1 MDYPDF
7 DIKYLKQKNT
17 LGTRLSKWFI
27 SLSHELGH
35 AFGLVHNHAKVSEMN
50 TLGSTLMGAGSYAV
64 GQSSFLSAADCAVLN
79 TSQTF
84 NTDIKA
90 YYGPVK
96 ASITAIYASYCAAK
110 EVIVISGKFKT
121 DVPVTDVLYF
131 NDPNN
136 FSNPGTV
143 PVPGVNTDYNAV
155 AWTTKPVGA
164 DSFYVEMKIS
174 DLEYTN
180 DKIAYDLKVK
190 LVHKNGIVTPTIY
203 HYTFQNILP
212 VMDFGTPNE
221 ISKQGWS
228 IKSFSSQETRS
239 ENGAAANII
248 DNNPVTYWISR
259 YSTNPSSFPDTITV
273 DMGQIQHV
281 NGFTFLQRQTLVSS
295 VKDLEIQYSVDG
307 NNFSSAGNFRAT
319 NTTGTQSLSFATP
332 LDFRYFRLIVKSAY
346 DGNMYASFAKIG
358 MF

>member
-1 MDYPDF
+1 MD
-7 DIKYLKQKNT
+7 L
-17 LGTRLSKWFI
+17 
-27 SLSHELGH
+27 
-35 AFGLVHNHAKVSEMN
+35 
-50 TLGSTLMGAGSYAV
+50 
-64 GQSSFLSAADCAVLN
+64 
-79 TSQTF
+79 
-84 NTDIKA
+84 
-90 YYGPVK
+90 
-96 ASITAIYASYCAAK
+96 
-110 EVIVISGKFKT
+110 
-121 DVPVTDVLYF
+121 
-131 NDPNN
+131 
-136 FSNPGTV
+136 
-143 PVPGVNTDYNAV
+143 
-155 AWTTKPVGA
+155 
-164 DSFYVEMKIS
+164 
-174 DLEYTN
+174 
-180 DKIAYDLKVK
+180 
-190 LVHKNGIVTPTIY
+190 
-203 HYTFQNILP
+203 
-212 VMDFGTPNE
+212 GTPNE